1 MSFDVILESLLQP
14 LRYDFMMKAMATGV
28 FVCSVCA
35 VLSCF
40 IVLKGWALIGDAMSH
55 AILPGVIFAY
65 IIGVPMALGAI
76 VSGVTCVM
84 IAGAAQ
90 NLTTVKPDALLGI
103 SFTGFLGMGMILLV
117 ATPGNVHFMHILFGN
132 LLGIETS
139 VLIQTVIIG
148 TLTLLVVLIMRKDLV
163 LFCFDPC
170 QASVIGLS
178 PARLELILL
187 VLVAATAVTALQVT
201 GIVLVVAML
210 IAPGCIGFLLT
221 QRFYPMLLVS
231 VSSAVIATVVGTFT
245 SFWLNG
251 ETGATIVLVQASLFL
266 LAFLF
271 APRNGLLRR
280 NNYRPGV
287 DDKVSRKPG

>member
-1 MSFDVILESLLQP
+1 MSFEVILESLLQP
-14 LRYDFMMKAMATGV
+14 LRYDFMLKAMATGV

-40 IVLKGWALIGDAMSH
+40 IVLKGWALIGDAISH

-76 VSGVTCVM
+76 VSGVACVM
-84 IAGAAQ
+84 IAGAVR

-103 SFTGFLGMGMILLV
+103 SFTGFLGVGIILLV

-148 TLTLLVVLIMRKDLV
+148 TLTLLTVLIMRKDLI

-170 QASVIGLS
+170 QASVIGRS

-187 VLVAATAVTALQVT
+187 VMVAATAVTALQVT
-201 GIVLVVAML
+201 GSVLVVAML

-221 QRFYPMLLVS
+221 RRIYPMLLVS
-231 VSSAVIATVVGTFT
+231 VLSAVIATVVGTFV

-251 ETGATIVLVQASLFL
+251 ETGATIVLVQAALFL

-280 NNYRPGV
+280 NNHCPRV
-287 DDKVSRKPG
+287 DDKGSRKPD

>member
-1 MSFDVILESLLQP
+1 MNFDVILESLLQP
-14 LRYDFMMKAMATGV
+14 LRYDFMLKAMATGV

-76 VSGVTCVM
+76 VSGVACVM
-84 IAGAAQ
+84 IAGAAR
-90 NLTTVKPDALLGI
+90 NMTTVKPDALLGI
-103 SFTGFLGMGMILLV
+103 SFTGFLGVGMILLV

-148 TLTLLVVLIMRKDLV
+148 TLTLLAVLIMRKDLI

-221 QRFYPMLLVS
+221 RRFYPMLLVS
-231 VSSAVIATVVGTFT
+231 VLSAVTATVVGTFA

-251 ETGATIVLVQASLFL
+251 ETGATIVLVQAVLFL

-271 APRNGLLRR
+271 APRNGMLRR
-280 NNYRPGV
+280 NNSHSRG
-287 DDKVSRKPG
+287 DDKMSGKPV

>member
-1 MSFDVILESLLQP
+1 MTFDVFLTSLLQP
-14 LRYDFMMKAMATGV
+14 LQYGFMLKAMTTGV

-55 AILPGVIFAY
+55 SILPGIIFAY
-65 IIGVPMALGAI
+65 ILGLPMAVGAI
-76 VSGVTCVM
+76 TSGVACVM
-84 IAGAAQ
+84 IAGAAR
-90 NLTTVKPDALLGI
+90 NLTTVKADALLGI
-103 SFTGFLGMGMILLV
+103 SFTGFLGVGMILLV
-117 ATPGNVHFMHILFGN
+117 ATPSNIHFMHILFGN
-132 LLGIETS
+132 LLGIEKN
-139 VLIQTVIIG
+139 VLIQTIIIG
-148 TLTLLVVLIMRKDLV
+148 SLTLLTVLIKRKDLI

-178 PARLELILL
+178 PARLELFLL

-221 QRFYPMLLVS
+221 QRFYPMLFVS
-231 VSSAVIATVVGTFT
+231 VTSAMIATIVGTFA

-251 ETGATIVLVQASLFL
+251 ETGATIVLVQAGLFV

-271 APRNGLLRR
+271 APKNGLLQRR
-280 NNYRPGV
+280 KNLGLQT
-287 DDKVSRKPG
+287 

>member
-1 MSFDVILESLLQP
+1 MNFDVILESLLQP
-14 LRYDFMMKAMATGV
+14 LRYDFMLKAMATGV

-76 VSGVTCVM
+76 VSGVACVM
-84 IAGAAQ
+84 IAGAAR
-90 NLTTVKPDALLGI
+90 NMTTVKPDALLGI
-103 SFTGFLGMGMILLV
+103 SFTGFLGVGMILLV

-132 LLGIETS
+132 LLGIEIS

-148 TLTLLVVLIMRKDLV
+148 TLTLLAVLIMRKDLI

-221 QRFYPMLLVS
+221 RRFYPMLLVS
-231 VSSAVIATVVGTFT
+231 VLSAVTATVVGTFA

-251 ETGATIVLVQASLFL
+251 ETGAIIVMVQAVLFL

-271 APRNGLLRR
+271 APRNGMLRR
-280 NNYRPGV
+280 NNSHTKG
-287 DDKVSRKPG
+287 DDKVSGKPV

>member
-1 MSFDVILESLLQP
+1 MTFEVFLTSLLQP
-14 LRYDFMMKAMATGV
+14 LQYGFMLKAMATGV

-55 AILPGVIFAY
+55 SILPGIIFAY
-65 IIGVPMALGAI
+65 IIGVPMAIGAI
-76 VSGVTCVM
+76 VSGVACVM
-84 IAGAAQ
+84 MAGAAR
-90 NLTTVKPDALLGI
+90 NITMVKPDALLGI
-103 SFTGFLGMGMILLV
+103 SFTGFLGVGMILLV
-117 ATPGNVHFMHILFGN
+117 ATPGNIHFMHILFGN
-132 LLGIETS
+132 LLGIEKD
-139 VLIQTVIIG
+139 VLIQTIIIG
-148 TLTLLVVLIMRKDLV
+148 SLTLLIILIKRNDLI

-178 PARLELILL
+178 PARLELFLL

-231 VSSAVIATVVGTFT
+231 VSSAIISTVAGTFA

-251 ETGATIVLVQASLFL
+251 ETGATIVLVQASLFV

-271 APRNGLLRR
+271 APKNGLLHRR
-280 NNYRPGV
+280 
-287 DDKVSRKPG
+287 KSLALQT

>member
-1 MSFDVILESLLQP
+1 MSFDVILTSLLQP
-14 LRYDFMMKAMATGV
+14 LQYGFMLKAMATGA

-65 IIGVPMALGAI
+65 IIGVPMAVGAI
-76 VSGVTCVM
+76 VSGVACVM
-84 IAGAAQ
+84 IAGAVR

-103 SFTGFLGMGMILLV
+103 SFTGFLGVGMILLV

-132 LLGIETS
+132 LLGIETN
-139 VLIQTVIIG
+139 VLIQTLIIG
-148 TLTLLVVLIMRKDLV
+148 TLTLLTVLVMRKDLI

-178 PARLELILL
+178 PVRLELLL
-187 VLVAATAVTALQVT
+187 LMLVAGTAVTALQVT

-221 QRFYPMLLVS
+221 RRFYPMLLVS
-231 VSSAVIATVVGTFT
+231 VLSAIIASVVGTFA
-245 SFWLNG
+245 SFWFNG
-251 ETGATIVLVQASLFL
+251 ETGATVVLVQAALFL

-271 APRNGLLRR
+271 APKNGLLQC
-280 NNYRPGV
+280 
-287 DDKVSRKPG
+287 RKPNGRLVQPDGRKHV

>member
-1 MSFDVILESLLQP
+1 MTFDVFLTSLLQP
-14 LRYDFMMKAMATGV
+14 LQYGFMLKAMATGV

-55 AILPGVIFAY
+55 SILPGIIFAY
-65 IIGVPMALGAI
+65 ILGLPMAIGAI
-76 VSGVTCVM
+76 ASGVACVM
-84 IAGAAQ
+84 IAGAAR
-90 NLTTVKPDALLGI
+90 NLTTVKADALLGI
-103 SFTGFLGMGMILLV
+103 SFTGFLGVGMILLV
-117 ATPGNVHFMHILFGN
+117 ATPSNIHFMHILFGN
-132 LLGIETS
+132 LLGIEKN

-148 TLTLLVVLIMRKDLV
+148 VLTLLTILIKRKDLI

-178 PARLELILL
+178 PARLELFLL

-221 QRFYPMLLVS
+221 QRFYPMVFVS
-231 VSSAVIATVVGTFT
+231 VASAMIATVVGTLA

-251 ETGATIVLVQASLFL
+251 ETGATIVLVQAGLFV

-271 APRNGLLRR
+271 APKNDLLQKRKNSGLQT
-280 NNYRPGV
+280 G
-287 DDKVSRKPG
+287 

>member
-1 MSFDVILESLLQP
+1 MSFDVILGSLLQP
-14 LRYDFMMKAMATGV
+14 LRYDFMLKAMATGI

-65 IIGVPMALGAI
+65 VIGVPMALGAI
-76 VSGVTCVM
+76 VSGVACVM
-84 IAGAAQ
+84 IAGAAR

-103 SFTGFLGMGMILLV
+103 SFTGFLGLGMILLV

-139 VLIQTVIIG
+139 TLIQTVIIG
-148 TLTLLVVLIMRKDLV
+148 TLALLVVLVMRKDLI

-170 QASVIGLS
+170 QASVTGLS
-178 PARLELILL
+178 PVRLELILL

-201 GIVLVVAML
+201 GTVLVVAML

-221 QRFYPMLLVS
+221 RRFYSMLLVS
-231 VSSAVIATVVGTFT
+231 VLSAVAATIVGTFA

-251 ETGATIVLVQASLFL
+251 ATGATIVLVQAALL
-266 LAFLF
+266 MLAFLF
-271 APRNGLLRR
+271 SPRNGLVQRSKQSSR
-280 NNYRPGV
+280 GG
-287 DDKVSRKPG
+287 DKKSRKPA

>member
-1 MSFDVILESLLQP
+1 MSFDVILGSLLQP
-14 LRYDFMMKAMATGV
+14 LRYDFMLKAMATGV

-65 IIGVPMALGAI
+65 VIGVPMALGAI
-76 VSGVTCVM
+76 VSGVACVM
-84 IAGAAQ
+84 IAGAAR

-103 SFTGFLGMGMILLV
+103 SFTGFLGLGMILLV

-139 VLIQTVIIG
+139 TLIQTVIIG
-148 TLTLLVVLIMRKDLV
+148 TLTLLAVLVMRKDLI

-170 QASVIGLS
+170 QASVTGLS
-178 PARLELILL
+178 PVRLELILL

-221 QRFYPMLLVS
+221 RRFYSMLLVS
-231 VSSAVIATVVGTFT
+231 VLSAVAATIVGTFA

-251 ETGATIVLVQASLFL
+251 AMGATIVLVQAALFM

-271 APRNGLLRR
+271 APRNGLVQRSKQSSR
-280 NNYRPGV
+280 GG
-287 DDKVSRKPG
+287 DKKSRKPA

>member
-1 MSFDVILESLLQP
+1 MSFDVILTSLLQP
-14 LRYDFMMKAMATGV
+14 LRYDFMLKAMVTGI

-35 VLSCF
+35 LLSCF

-76 VSGVTCVM
+76 VSGVACIM
-84 IAGAAQ
+84 IAGAAH

-103 SFTGFLGMGMILLV
+103 SFTGFLGVGMILLV
-117 ATPGNVHFMHILFGN
+117 ATPGNIHFMHILFGN

-139 VLIQTVIIG
+139 VLIQTIVNG
-148 TLTLLVVLIMRKDLV
+148 TLTLLAVMVMRKDLI
-163 LFCFDPC
+163 LFCFDPS
-170 QASVIGLS
+170 QASVIGVS
-178 PARLELILL
+178 PAKLELILL
-187 VLVAATAVTALQVT
+187 VMVAATAVTAIQVT

-221 QRFYPMLLVS
+221 RRFYPMLLVS
-231 VSSAVIATVVGTFT
+231 VLSAIIATVVGTFV

-251 ETGATIVLVQASLFL
+251 ETGATIVLVQAFLFL

-271 APRNGLLRR
+271 APVNGLFLRR
-280 NNYRPGV
+280 AKLQTR
-287 DDKVSRKPG
+287 

>member
-1 MSFDVILESLLQP
+1 MSVDVILGSLLQP
-14 LRYDFMMKAMATGV
+14 LRYDFMLKAMATGV

-65 IIGVPMALGAI
+65 VIGVPMALGAI
-76 VSGVTCVM
+76 VSGVACVM
-84 IAGAAQ
+84 IAGAAR

-103 SFTGFLGMGMILLV
+103 SFTGFLGLGMILLV

-139 VLIQTVIIG
+139 ALIQTVIIG
-148 TLTLLVVLIMRKDLV
+148 TLTLLAVLIMRKDLI

-170 QASVIGLS
+170 QASVSGLS
-178 PARLELILL
+178 PVRLELILL

-210 IAPGCIGFLLT
+210 IAPGCIGLLLT
-221 QRFYPMLLVS
+221 RRFYSMLLVS
-231 VSSAVIATVVGTFT
+231 VLSAVAATIVGTFV

-251 ETGATIVLVQASLFL
+251 ATGATIVLVQAALFM

-271 APRNGLLRR
+271 APRNGLVQRSKHSSR
-280 NNYRPGV
+280 GG
-287 DDKVSRKPG
+287 DKRSRKPA

>member
-1 MSFDVILESLLQP
+1 MSFDVILGLLLQP
-14 LRYDFMMKAMATGV
+14 LRYDFMLKAMATGI

-40 IVLKGWALIGDAMSH
+40 IVLKGWALIGDAISH

-65 IIGVPMALGAI
+65 VIGVPMALGAI
-76 VSGVTCVM
+76 VSGVACVM
-84 IAGAAQ
+84 IAGAAR

-103 SFTGFLGMGMILLV
+103 SFTGFLGLGMILLV

-139 VLIQTVIIG
+139 TLIQTVIIG
-148 TLTLLVVLIMRKDLV
+148 TLTLLVVLVMRKDLI

-170 QASVIGLS
+170 QASVTGLS
-178 PARLELILL
+178 PVRLELILL

-201 GIVLVVAML
+201 GTVLVVAML

-221 QRFYPMLLVS
+221 RRFYSMLLVS
-231 VSSAVIATVVGTFT
+231 VLSAVAATIVGTFA

-251 ETGATIVLVQASLFL
+251 ATGATIVLVQAALFM

-271 APRNGLLRR
+271 SPRNGLVQRSKQSSR
-280 NNYRPGV
+280 GG
-287 DDKVSRKPG
+287 DKKSRKPA

>member
-1 MSFDVILESLLQP
+1 MTFDVFITSLLQP
-14 LRYDFMMKAMATGV
+14 LQYGFMLKAMATGV

-55 AILPGVIFAY
+55 SILPGIIFAY
-65 IIGVPMALGAI
+65 IIGIPMVVGA
-76 VSGVTCVM
+76 VASGVACVM
-84 IAGAAQ
+84 IAGATR

-103 SFTGFLGMGMILLV
+103 SFTGFLGVGMILLV
-117 ATPGNVHFMHILFGN
+117 ATPSNIHFMHILFGN
-132 LLGIETS
+132 LLGIEEN

-148 TLTLLVVLIMRKDLV
+148 TITLLTVLIKQKDLI

-170 QASVIGLS
+170 QASVTGLS
-178 PARLELILL
+178 PARLELFLL

-221 QRFYPMLLVS
+221 QRFYPMLFVS
-231 VSSAVIATVVGTFT
+231 VASAMIATIVGTFA

-251 ETGATIVLVQASLFL
+251 ETGATIVLVQAGLFVL
-266 LAFLF
+266 TFLF
-271 APRNGLLRR
+271 APGSGLLKRR
-280 NNYRPGV
+280 KISASDV
-287 DDKVSRKPG
+287 MK

>member
-1 MSFDVILESLLQP
+1 MSFDVILGLLLQP
-14 LRYDFMMKAMATGV
+14 LRYDFMLKAMATGI

-40 IVLKGWALIGDAMSH
+40 IVLKGWALIGDAISH

-65 IIGVPMALGAI
+65 VIGVPMALGAI
-76 VSGVTCVM
+76 VSGVACVM
-84 IAGAAQ
+84 IAGAAR

-103 SFTGFLGMGMILLV
+103 SFTGFLGLGMILLV

-139 VLIQTVIIG
+139 TLIQTVIIG
-148 TLTLLVVLIMRKDLV
+148 TLTLLVVLVMRKDLI

-170 QASVIGLS
+170 QASVTGLS
-178 PARLELILL
+178 PVRLELILL

-201 GIVLVVAML
+201 GTVLVVAML

-221 QRFYPMLLVS
+221 RRFYSMLLVS
-231 VSSAVIATVVGTFT
+231 VLSAVAATIVGTFA

-251 ETGATIVLVQASLFL
+251 ATGATIVLVQAALFM

-271 APRNGLLRR
+271 APRNGLVQRSKQSSR
-280 NNYRPGV
+280 GG
-287 DDKVSRKPG
+287 DKKSRKPA